1 MGALVIDNKKYARVL
16 AKVLPRVITTDE
28 EHERMLA
35 EVEKLMDKGEH
46 RTAEEDAALDLMV
59 RLVKDYEEEHHPLP
73 DPSPH
78 EILVYLMEQRSLK
91 QADLLPIFKSR
102 GYVSDV
108 INAKRAIS
116 KVHAKQ
122 LAEFFQGLGEPIH
135 LTRQLESLLVKKIEA
150 EQTVFIPHRQQGH
163 LLIERPFH
171 PYDLLVAAG

>member
-1 MGALVIDNKKYARVL
+1 M

-28 EHERMLA
+28 EHERLLA

-46 RTAEEDAALDLMV
+46 RTAEEDTALDLMV
-59 RLVKDYEEEHHPLP
+59 RLIKDYEEKHHLLP

-78 EILVYLMEQRSLK
+78 EMLMYLMEQRSLK

-116 KVHAKQ
+116 KIHAKQ
-122 LAEFFQGLGEPIH
+122 LAEFFKVSANL
-135 LTRQLESLLVKKIEA
+135 
-150 EQTVFIPHRQQGH
+150 FI
-163 LLIERPFH
+163 
-171 PYDLLVAAG
+171 